1 VLRCAAVESMGAIKK
16 KKNSVRLWQGVKMKH
31 KKELLLKRI
40 FLFVLVSFLFL
51 RFSFGTK
58 IIGSEREW
66 WLLRARYRQE
76 NSSTSVE
83 HGGGGSLSAK
93 KERHWRC
100 AFIMSL
106 PLFSFYCPART
117 NSITGSVSTRHY
129 FSPPPLLPSISW
141 AMVLISLELRL
152 YRMGIASSSFMRQRE
167 KNGFPFR

>member
-83 HGGGGSLSAK
+83 HGGGDLCLPKRSGIGAARSLCHSRCSLSIAL
-93 KERHWRC
+93 H
-100 AFIMSL
+100 ALTPSL
-106 PLFSFYCPART
+106 AQCRLGTISL
-117 NSITGSVSTRHY
+117 
-129 FSPPPLLPSISW
+129 PPPLLPSISW